1 MEFIEEM
8 TERGV
13 TERRFQLEVDGETV
27 PGILWTPE
35 RARGARP
42 LVLQGHG
49 GTQHKR
55 VPNILSLSRRLVRH
69 NGYAVAAID
78 APGHGER
85 MTDED
90 RAHNEAIRRDGGAMT
105 DERRKQLAERGRRV
119 TGEWKTT
126 LDALQKLDEVG
137 NAGPI
142 GYWGVSMGS
151 AFGIPF
157 VAAEPRVTCAIFGLA
172 ALSMGRRA
180 IADHAEKIEVPL
192 LFMNQLNDEL
202 MTPESALE
210 LFKAFGSKEKT
221 MHINPGPHMGIPR
234 FEVEQYELFYA
245 RHMGTA
251 EP

>member
-1 MEFIEEM
+1 MKTIEEI
-8 TERGV
+8 TEHGV

-35 RARGARP
+35 HAQGPRP

-55 VPNILSLSRRLVRH
+55 VPNVLSLARRLVRH
-69 NGYAVAAID
+69 SGYAVAAID
-78 APGHGER
+78 APGHGDR

-90 RAHNEAIRRDGGAMT
+90 REHNRAIRRDGGAMT
-105 DERRKQLAERGRRV
+105 EERRKRLTERGRRA
-119 TGEWKTT
+119 TGEWKAT
-126 LDALQKLDEVG
+126 LDALQRRDEIG
-137 NAGPI
+137 DSGPV

-157 VAAEPRVTCAIFGLA
+157 VAAEPRITCAIFGLA
-172 ALSMGRRA
+172 ALTMGREA
-180 IADHAEKIEVPL
+180 LASSAEKIEVPL

-202 MTPESALE
+202 MTPDSALA
-210 LFKAFGSKEKT
+210 LFVAFGSKEKT
-221 MHINPGPHMGIPR
+221 MHINPGPHMGIPG
-234 FEVEQYELFYA
+234 FEVEHYETFYA

-251 EP
+251 TS